1 MNAKKRILL
10 HLSLISGVGPAT
22 IIKIINGLFLELYPE
37 LQYVS
42 LMETIEA
49 QEHLHLEK
57 LYTFTVY
64 DFVKICGL
72 IDKTAR
78 IIVLGLSDQKIL
90 EQECLLIDKHNIRIV
105 SILDSEYPE
114 ILKQIHLPPII
125 LYCRGRTFLDQ
136 AKRISIV
143 GSRKADQYA
152 QNIITALVPDLVAQG
167 WHIVSGGAEGA
178 DSMAHRATL
187 DAGGITLVVFGSGFL
202 HPYPTSN
209 IKLFEEV
216 IQNDGILVT
225 PFSLNTPP
233 DKTTFP
239 ARNRI
244 VSGLSHGC
252 VVVRAAAKS
261 GALITAQFA
270 LEQGRHVFA
279 VPGSIN
285 DDLSLGC
292 HNLIQQG
299 AKLVN
304 NSRDILEDFG
314 QTIAESLNTT
324 GAISRQTSFV
334 GVKKDIDPVLQ
345 VLTDIYTLDELSF
358 KTNLDLDTL
367 QQKLFE
373 LQLEGKVRQTF
384 TGSWEKSE

>member
-1 MNAKKRILL
+1 MNAKKRVLL
-10 HLSLISGVGPAT
+10 HLTLISGVGPAT
-22 IIKIINGLFLELYPE
+22 IIKIIKGLFLELYPE

-42 LMETIEA
+42 LMEIIDA
-49 QEHLHLEK
+49 QESLLLEK
-57 LYTFTVY
+57 LYTFNVY

-72 IDKTAR
+72 FDKTAQS
-78 IIVLGLSDQKIL
+78 IVAGLADQNML
-90 EQECLLIDKHNIRIV
+90 EQECSLIDKHNVRIV
-105 SILDSEYPE
+105 SILDGEYPE

-143 GSRKADQYA
+143 GSRKADSYA
-152 QNIITALVPDLVAQG
+152 QNIISALIPALVAHS

-178 DSMAHRATL
+178 DTMAHRATL
-187 DAGGITLVVFGSGFL
+187 DAGGRTLVVFGSGFL

-216 IQNDGILVT
+216 LQNDGILVT

-292 HNLIQQG
+292 HHLIQQG

-304 NSRDILEDFG
+304 NSQDILEDFG
-314 QTIAESLNTT
+314 QLITEPLKSAVTMPP
-324 GAISRQTSFV
+324 QPSFV
-334 GVKKDIDPVLQ
+334 GVKKEQDPVLRE
-345 VLTDIYTLDELSF
+345 LTGICTLDELSF

-373 LQLEGKVRQTF
+373 LQLDGKVRQTF